1 MTYIDDAYPEELD
14 DAYKQPQHF
23 PMTLNSSQLEELIEN
38 YATHVIEG
46 LDNDSM
52 QSMLFDLLTREYETY
67 TEAQLVGEIQEL
79 YGDELTAEL
88 IESTGAD
95 PDTIL

>member
-1 MTYIDDAYPEELD
+1 
-14 DAYKQPQHF
+14 
-23 PMTLNSSQLEELIEN
+23 MTLNSSQLEELIEN

-88 IESTGAD
+88 IEVFDDNLTGK
-95 PDTIL
+95 ILNLREVIYLTEL